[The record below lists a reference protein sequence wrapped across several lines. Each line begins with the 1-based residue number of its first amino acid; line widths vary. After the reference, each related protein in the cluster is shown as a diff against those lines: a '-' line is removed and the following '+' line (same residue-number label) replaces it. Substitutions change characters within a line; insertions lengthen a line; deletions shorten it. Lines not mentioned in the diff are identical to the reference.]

1 MSAQF
6 VWKEE
11 FNIGV
16 ETIDKEHRQL
26 FEGINDL
33 FLLTQK
39 KSGWIAGKNSRR
51 ACRKGIELIKEHA
64 LNHFA
69 NEEAYMASIDY
80 DGLELHRRYI
90 KDFGKTPSRRWNGS

>member
-51 ACRKGIELIKEHA
+51 EL
-64 LNHFA
+64 
-69 NEEAYMASIDY
+69 S
-80 DGLELHRRYI
+80 
-90 KDFGKTPSRRWNGS
+90 

>member
-6 VWKEE
+6 IWKEE

-39 KSGWIAGKNSRR
+39 KKRMDRRKKQPAGMPEGN
-51 ACRKGIELIKEHA
+51 
-64 LNHFA
+64 
-69 NEEAYMASIDY
+69 
-80 DGLELHRRYI
+80 
-90 KDFGKTPSRRWNGS
+90 